1 MDMEELTLLTFI
13 LIFKNIA
20 MKSQIM
26 TSVRLL
32 GSGNQQTNNHFK
44 IASKTIKLLVALF
57 VLVSFTAC
65 SPEDDIKNPNLA
77 SYKFIEDFVSNSIDG
92 QAINLVGW
100 TNYAE
105 TGTVKW
111 KEGIYY
117 SDKYAEFSGYQSG
130 QASNIGWLISPAI
143 NMNTYENE
151 KLAFDVA
158 QAYVS
163 SSANSIDL
171 LVSTDFD
178 GTNVITATWETIAFT
193 KPPLNYDTNFDFF
206 SSGLI
211 DLSGY
216 EGNAD
221 GNIYLAFKVK
231 SSGTNSS
238 LDGTYEIDN
247 VRIVDK
253 K

>member
-1 MDMEELTLLTFI
+1 M
-13 LIFKNIA
+13 
-20 MKSQIM
+20 
-26 TSVRLL
+26 
-32 GSGNQQTNNHFK
+32 
-44 IASKTIKLLVALF
+44 KTIKLLFVFF
-57 VLVSFTAC
+57 VLVSFSGC
-65 SPEDDIKNPNLA
+65 SPEDDIKNPNLP
-77 SYKFIEDFVSNSIDG
+77 SYKFIEDFVSNSVDG
-92 QAINLVGW
+92 DVINLAGW

-111 KEGIYY
+111 KQGIYY

-130 QASNIGWLISPAI
+130 QPSNVGWLISPAI
-143 NMNTYENE
+143 NMDTYENE

-163 SSANSIDL
+163 SAANSIDL
-171 LVSTDFD
+171 LISTDFD
-178 GTNVITATWETIAFT
+178 GTNVGAATWTTVAFT
-193 KPPLNYDTNFDFF
+193 KPPLNYDTNFQFF

-211 DLSGY
+211 DLSSY
-216 EGNAD
+216 E
-221 GNIYLAFKVK
+221 GNIYLGFKVR
-231 SSGTNSS
+231 SSGTNFS

>member
-1 MDMEELTLLTFI
+1 M
-13 LIFKNIA
+13 LIYKNIP
-20 MKSQIM
+20 MKSQIHD
-26 TSVRLL
+26 TSTIEQVK
-32 GSGNQQTNNHFK
+32 QDQKNNFS
-44 IASKTIKLLVALF
+44 IGSKTSKLLVALF
-57 VLVSFTAC
+57 VLITFSGC
-65 SPEDDIKNPNLA
+65 SPEDEIENPNLA
-77 SYKFIEDFVSNSIDG
+77 SYKFFEDFVSNIVDG
-92 QAINLVGW
+92 DAINLAGW
-100 TNYAE
+100 TNYSE

-111 KEGIYY
+111 EQGIYY

-130 QASNIGWLISPAI
+130 QASNIGWLVSPAI

-163 SSANSIDL
+163 STANSIDL
-171 LVSTDFD
+171 MVSTDYD
-178 GTNVITATWETIAFT
+178 GTNVTAATWQVIPFT
-193 KPPLNYDTNFDFF
+193 KPALDFDTNFDFF

-216 EGNAD
+216 TGNAD
-221 GNIYLAFKVK
+221 GNIYLAFRVK
-231 SSGTNSS
+231 SSGTNFS
-238 LDGTYEIDN
+238 LDGTWEIDN

>member
-1 MDMEELTLLTFI
+1 
-13 LIFKNIA
+13 
-20 MKSQIM
+20 
-26 TSVRLL
+26 
-32 GSGNQQTNNHFK
+32 
-44 IASKTIKLLVALF
+44 
-57 VLVSFTAC
+57 
-65 SPEDDIKNPNLA
+65 
-77 SYKFIEDFVSNSIDG
+77 
-92 QAINLVGW
+92 
-100 TNYAE
+100 
-105 TGTVKW
+105 
-111 KEGIYY
+111 
-117 SDKYAEFSGYQSG
+117 
-130 QASNIGWLISPAI
+130 
-143 NMNTYENE
+143 MNTYENE

-163 SSANSIDL
+163 SSANSIEL
-171 LVSTDFD
+171 LISSNYD
-178 GTNVITATWETIAFT
+178 GTYENVTNATWESIPFT
-193 KPPLNYDTNFDFF
+193 KPPLDYDTNFDFF

-231 SSGTNSS
+231 SSGTISS

>member
-1 MDMEELTLLTFI
+1 M
-13 LIFKNIA
+13 
-20 MKSQIM
+20 
-26 TSVRLL
+26 
-32 GSGNQQTNNHFK
+32 
-44 IASKTIKLLVALF
+44 KTIKLLFVFF
-57 VLVSFTAC
+57 VLVSFAGC
-65 SPEDDIKNPNLA
+65 SPEDDIQNPTLPA
-77 SYKFIEDFVSNSIDG
+77 YKFIEDFVSNTVDG
-92 QAINLVGW
+92 DAINLAGW
-100 TNYAE
+100 TNFSE

-111 KEGIYY
+111 EQGIYY

-143 NMNTYENE
+143 NMDTYLNE

-163 SSANSIDL
+163 SASNSIEL
-171 LVSTDFD
+171 LISTDFD
-178 GTNVITATWETIAFT
+178 GTNVLTATWESVTFT
-193 KPPLNYDTNFDFF
+193 KPPLDFDTNFDFF

-211 DLSGY
+211 DLSSY
-216 EGNAD
+216 E

-231 SSGTNSS
+231 SSGTNFS
-238 LDGTYEIDN
+238 LDGTWEIDN

>member
-1 MDMEELTLLTFI
+1 M
-13 LIFKNIA
+13 LIYKNIA
-20 MKSQIM
+20 MKSQIHD
-26 TSVRLL
+26 TSASELAKQYSNDNFTIV
-32 GSGNQQTNNHFK
+32 
-44 IASKTIKLLVALF
+44 SKTIKLLVAFF
-57 VLVSFTAC
+57 VLISFSGC
-65 SPEDDIKNPNLA
+65 SPEDDIKNPNLD
-77 SYKFIEDFVSNSIDG
+77 SYQLFEDFVSNTVDG
-92 QAINLVGW
+92 DPINLAGW
-100 TNYAE
+100 TNFSE

-111 KEGIYY
+111 EQGIYY

-130 QASNIGWLISPAI
+130 QASNIGWLVSPAI

-163 SSANSIDL
+163 STANSIDL
-171 LVSTDFD
+171 MVSTDFD
-178 GTNVITATWETIAFT
+178 GTNVTAATWEVIPFT
-193 KPPLNYDTNFDFF
+193 KPPLNFDTNFDFF

-216 EGNAD
+216 TGNAD
-221 GNIYLAFKVK
+221 GNIFLAFRVK
-231 SSGTNSS
+231 SSGTNFS
-238 LDGTYEIDN
+238 LDGTWEIDN

>member
-1 MDMEELTLLTFI
+1 MDLEEPILSIFI
-13 LIFKNIA
+13 LTFKNIA
-20 MKSQIM
+20 MK
-26 TSVRLL
+26 
-32 GSGNQQTNNHFK
+32 
-44 IASKTIKLLVALF
+44 TIKLLF
-57 VLVSFTAC
+57 VFLVLISFIGC
-65 SPEDDIKNPNLA
+65 SPESDIKTPNLLQ
-77 SYKFIEDFVSNSIDG
+77 YKFFEDFVSNTVDG
-92 QAINLVGW
+92 DEINLAGW
-100 TNYAE
+100 TNFAE

-111 KEGIYY
+111 KQGIYY

-130 QASNIGWLISPAI
+130 QPSNIGWLVSPAI

-163 SSANSIDL
+163 SSANSIEL

-178 GTNVITATWETIAFT
+178 GTNVTTATWESIPFT
-193 KPPLNYDTNFDFF
+193 KPPLNYDTNFTFF

-216 EGNAD
+216 TGNAD
-221 GNIYLAFKVK
+221 GNIYLAFKVR
-231 SSGTNSS
+231 SSGTNFS

>member
-1 MDMEELTLLTFI
+1 
-13 LIFKNIA
+13 
-20 MKSQIM
+20 MK
-26 TSVRLL
+26 T
-32 GSGNQQTNNHFK
+32 T
-44 IASKTIKLLVALF
+44 KLLF
-57 VLVSFTAC
+57 VLFVLISFIGCA
-65 SPEDDIKNPNLA
+65 PEDDIKNPNLP
-77 SYKFIEDFVSNSIDG
+77 SYKLFEDFASNTTDG
-92 QAINLVGW
+92 DAINLAGW

-111 KEGIYY
+111 KQGIYY
-117 SDKYAEFSGYQSG
+117 SDKYAEFSGYNTVVSQ
-130 QASNIGWLISPAI
+130 QQPSNIGWLISPAI

-171 LVSTDFD
+171 LVSSDFD
-178 GTNVITATWETIAFT
+178 GTNVTTATWEIIPFT
-193 KPPLNYDTNFDFF
+193 KPALNYDTKFVFF

-231 SSGTNSS
+231 SSGTNFS
-238 LDGTYEIDN
+238 LDGTWEIDN

>member
-1 MDMEELTLLTFI
+1 
-13 LIFKNIA
+13 
-20 MKSQIM
+20 MK
-26 TSVRLL
+26 
-32 GSGNQQTNNHFK
+32 K
-44 IASKTIKLLVALF
+44 IKLLF
-57 VLVSFTAC
+57 VFLVLISFTGC
-65 SPEDDIKNPNLA
+65 SPESDIQNPNL
-77 SYKFIEDFVSNSIDG
+77 SQYKFFEDFVSNTVDG
-92 QAINLVGW
+92 DPINLAGW

-111 KEGIYY
+111 EQGIYY
-117 SDKYAEFSGYQSG
+117 SDKYAKFSGYQSG
-130 QASNIGWLISPAI
+130 QTSNIGWLISPAI

-151 KLAFDVA
+151 KLAFDIA

-163 SSANSIDL
+163 SNSNSIEL

-178 GTNVITATWETIAFT
+178 GTNVGTATWASIPFT
-193 KPPLNYDTNFDFF
+193 KPPLDFATRFVFF

-216 EGNAD
+216 AGNAA

-231 SSGTNSS
+231 GSGTPFSP
-238 LDGTYEIDN
+238 LGGTWEIDN